1 MEMVRW
7 WVWTDVRWQNII
19 PVYWRDK
26 SLKQKMVLVSI
37 VYKTELKGGYAKV
50 AGFYKIVALHLQQT
64 LENGSL
70 HWTLGEQNSW

>member
-1 MEMVRW
+1 MNRCKMAEHHTSV
-7 WVWTDVRWQNII
+7 
-19 PVYWRDK
+19 
-26 SLKQKMVLVSI
+26 LKRQKLETKNGLVSI

-70 HWTLGEQNSW
+70 H